1 MDELSRAF
9 AIALGLIC
17 RRDGEL
23 SGIVGL
29 SLAVSLTATVAALL
43 IGAPIGAALA
53 TLRFRGRA
61 ALILTVNALLGLPPV
76 VVGLAVYLLLS
87 RSGPLGGSA
96 SCSRQRR

>member
-29 SLAVSLTATVAALL
+29 SLAVSLTATVAALQ
-43 IGAPIGAALA
+43 IGAPIGAALPPRGFA
-53 TLRFRGRA
+53 GALR
-61 ALILTVNALLGLPPV
+61 
-76 VVGLAVYLLLS
+76 
-87 RSGPLGGSA
+87 
-96 SCSRQRR
+96 